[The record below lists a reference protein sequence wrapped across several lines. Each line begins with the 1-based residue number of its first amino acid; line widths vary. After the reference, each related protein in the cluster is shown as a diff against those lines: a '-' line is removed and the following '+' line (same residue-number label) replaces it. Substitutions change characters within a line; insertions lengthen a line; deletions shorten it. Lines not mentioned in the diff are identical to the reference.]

1 MSISDTSF
9 FNDYQSLLGF
19 VYSNGVLEQISPDQT
34 LQKYVEA
41 RQSLLQG
48 FSTSEVTTGLT
59 IVNAHLSNEAVY
71 TNATSNV
78 VKSVV
83 QTLNNFYY
91 GMNGE
96 YLRDRF
102 NGLATTR
109 VVAWKNSFKEAYY
122 LAMNAELVQHVGYAT
137 WNGTDLVYY
146 PAHSSMTNT
155 QNSAVVAQDVSS
167 EQVVLTGYTTNLS
180 NFALPGDIIVV
191 ADNGAMPTPATIGLT
206 TVVTGY
212 ANSNTIVLNDNIGVT
227 SGTVLYAFR
236 PIRNAEYL
244 EFRLGT
250 SAFTGSAATSMLS
263 NVVLSVSLTGGTANT
278 TVNVGLGTTNS
289 RVSIGSHTNTAFKAT
304 GISSILFVTGDI
316 NAFGANKSLEIWTKG
331 TN

>member
-59 IVNAHLSNEAVY
+59 IVNAHLSNETVY
-71 TNATSNV
+71 INATSNV

-146 PAHSSMTNT
+146 PAHSSMTNI
-155 QNSAVVAQDVSS
+155 QNSAIVAQDVSS

-191 ADNGAMPTPATIGLT
+191 ADNGAMPSPATIGLT

-236 PIRNAEYL
+236 PIRNAVWPPSPFL
-244 EFRLGT
+244 VT
-250 SAFTGSAATSMLS
+250 IDILS
-263 NVVLSVSLTGGTANT
+263 
-278 TVNVGLGTTNS
+278 
-289 RVSIGSHTNTAFKAT
+289 
-304 GISSILFVTGDI
+304 
-316 NAFGANKSLEIWTKG
+316 
-331 TN
+331 